1 MDFLKIAGLFCYW
14 KKSLP
19 QPADGL
25 RLFDQDKNIQEVF
38 CLFSQAP
45 VEILSVIIMVHHL
58 PPRIVIMTTI
68 TATVPSILK
77 APGGTIAVT
86 NLL

>member
-1 MDFLKIAGLFCYW
+1 MLLEE
-14 KKSLP
+14 SLP

-25 RLFDQDKNIQEVF
+25 HLFDEDKNIKEVF

-45 VEILSVIIMVHHL
+45 VEILLAVIIMVHYL
-58 PPRIVIMTTI
+58 PPRIVIMTT
-68 TATVPSILK
+68 AAMKTVHRLIK

-86 NLL
+86 ILI